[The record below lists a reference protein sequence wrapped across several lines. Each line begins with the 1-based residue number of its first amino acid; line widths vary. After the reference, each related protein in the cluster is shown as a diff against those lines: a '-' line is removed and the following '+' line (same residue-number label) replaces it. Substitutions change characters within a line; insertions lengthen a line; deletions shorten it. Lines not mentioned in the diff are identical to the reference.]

1 MNEYRE
7 LLDLLPQDPELQGE
21 VTAVDAGTGTV
32 LVVLPG
38 GGLQR
43 IRGTA
48 SVGNHVFFQSGRVT
62 GDAPSRE
69 FITIEE

>member
-7 LLDLLPQDPELQGE
+7 LIALLPQDPELQGE

-32 LVVLPG
+32 LVALAG
-38 GGLQR
+38 GGVQR

-48 SVGNHVFFQSGRVT
+48 TVGNRVFFQSGRIT
-62 GDAPSRE
+62 GDAPSRS

>member
-21 VTAVDAGTGTV
+21 VTDIDAATGTV
-32 LVVLPG
+32 LVELPG

-43 IRGTA
+43 VRGTA
-48 SVGNHVFFQSGRVT
+48 TVGDRVFFQSGRIT
-62 GDAPSRE
+62 GEAPSRS